1 MSAKTMIVSGTA
13 TIGFAEEMVA
23 AALPGTEVSA
33 IFDGDLGAFGGMLVF
48 VSEKQEAGSESEQ
61 KAA

>member
-1 MSAKTMIVSGTA
+1 MNTKTMIVSGAA

-23 AALPGTEVSA
+23 AAKPGTEISA

-48 VSEKQEAGSESEQ
+48 VSEQQEAGSEPEQ